1 MMNKVQSLL
10 HIEHSLNHS
19 IFDVNWIPFSA
30 KFVSIGSKTNGK
42 GILQI
47 YELNSPKLNLV
58 KEITTDH
65 SLKCC
70 SFGTSSPGERHL
82 TVGDFAG
89 KLQIL

>member
-1 MMNKVQSLL
+1 MNKVQSLL
-10 HIEHSLNHS
+10 HIEHNVNYS
-19 IFDVNWIPFSA
+19 IFDVNWVPFSA
-30 KFVSIGSKTNGK
+30 KFLSIGTKTNGK
-42 GILQI
+42 GIIQI

-58 KEITTDH
+58 KEFTTDN
-65 SLKCC
+65 SLKCS

>member
-1 MMNKVQSLL
+1 MNKVQSLL
-10 HIEHSLNHS
+10 HIEQSMNYS

-30 KFVSIGSKTNGK
+30 KFVSIGAKTNGK

-47 YELNSPKLNLV
+47 YELDSPKLNTV
-58 KEITTDH
+58 HEVTFDS

-82 TVGDFAG
+82 AVGDFAG
-89 KLQIL
+89 KLKIM